1 MSQFSSG
8 TLQNSPGMD
17 CGVSCKI
24 EGGVKAGC
32 VVEQREVGGLVTHSE
47 SDYSTLDLSHQETE
61 IRRNFK

>member
-1 MSQFSSG
+1 M
-8 TLQNSPGMD
+8 
-17 CGVSCKI
+17 SCKI